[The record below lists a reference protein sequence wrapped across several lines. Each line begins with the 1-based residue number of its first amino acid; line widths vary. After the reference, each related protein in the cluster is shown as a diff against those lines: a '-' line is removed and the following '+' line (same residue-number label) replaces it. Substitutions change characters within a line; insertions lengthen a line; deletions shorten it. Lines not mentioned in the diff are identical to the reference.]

1 MANVLTQNE
10 IDELLNA
17 LASGKDTTTEKPVE
31 KETSEVK
38 VYNFRTANKFPKEQI
53 RMLNF
58 IYDNYAGRLS
68 TYLSGTLRVLC
79 EVDVVSIEEQTFAE
93 FNNSLPNPAFLAILR
108 MEPLTGSALLDVSP
122 AVAYEMISRIFGGTG
137 HFNDNQKMFTEI
149 EVSILSRIIQQMLS
163 LMAESWDKVAKVSAI
178 LDRIET
184 SSQFA
189 QIVPANEPIAIIT
202 MNVKIGDISDIINL
216 CIPHVAIQPVSK
228 QLAKKMWYADTAPT
242 ITDMN
247 LESLSPRIANTHLTL
262 HAVFDTTSAT
272 IKDVINLQVGDV
284 IRVDHHIEKNIT
296 VMVEHIPKFKGYI
309 GMYGKRYAV
318 KISDIQKEVTDDE

>member
-17 LASGKDTTTEKPVE
+17 LASGKDTTTEKPAE
-31 KETSEVK
+31 KEASEVK

-68 TYLSGTLRVLC
+68 TYLSGTLRALC

-149 EVSILSRIIQQMLS
+149 EISILSRIIQQMLA
-163 LMAESWDKVAKVSAI
+163 LMAESWDKVARVSAI

-202 MNVKIGDISDIINL
+202 MNVKIGDVSDIINL

-228 QLAKKMWYADTAPT
+228 QLAKKMWYADTAPAMA
-242 ITDMN
+242 DMN
-247 LESLSPRIANTHLTL
+247 LESLSPRIVNTQLTL
-262 HAVFDTTSAT
+262 HAVFDTTFAT
-272 IKDVINLQVGDV
+272 IKDIVNLQVGDV
-284 IRVDHHIEKNIT
+284 IRVDHHIDKNIT
-296 VMVEHIPKFKGYI
+296 VMVEHMPKFKGYI